1 MEVARWRV
9 PGRQRERQLRK
20 QVPRWRKLQRSL
32 ERQQEQLWWLMVEAR
47 ARLVVQQ
54 PRQRSMLVDLLH
66 RRLEQLVRQRQ
77 MPMRG
82 TLGSMRVAEMVVWRV
97 LGLHMWDLW
106 ERMRVQWVLRLLRQ
120 EEHLHRQ
127 LRRRLNMRRRQEQA
141 KQTWRRQQDWLLE
154 VLWLRME
161 GLWRMWVVLQARQL

>member
-9 PGRQRERQLRK
+9 PGRQRERRLRK
-20 QVPRWRKLQRSL
+20 QAPRWRKLQRSL

-47 ARLVVQQ
+47 TRLVVQQ

-66 RRLEQLVRQRQ
+66 RRLEEVVRQRR

-127 LRRRLNMRRRQEQA
+127 LRRQLH
-141 KQTWRRQQDWLLE
+141 KQSAAAQPAQQL
-154 VLWLRME
+154 
-161 GLWRMWVVLQARQL
+161 AA

>member
-1 MEVARWRV
+1 MEVALWRV
-9 PGRQRERQLRK
+9 LGRQRERRLRR
-20 QVPRWRKLQRSL
+20 QVHRWRKLQRSL

-66 RRLEQLVRQRQ
+66 RRLEQLVRQRR

-127 LRRRLNMRRRQEQA
+127 LRRRLNMRRRQVQA

>member
-1 MEVARWRV
+1 MEVALWRV
-9 PGRQRERQLRK
+9 PGRQRERRLRK
-20 QVPRWRKLQRSL
+20 QAPRWRKLQRSL

-66 RRLEQLVRQRQ
+66 HRLEQLVRQRR

-97 LGLHMWDLW
+97 LGLHM
-106 ERMRVQWVLRLLRQ
+106 
-120 EEHLHRQ
+120 
-127 LRRRLNMRRRQEQA
+127 
-141 KQTWRRQQDWLLE
+141 
-154 VLWLRME
+154 
-161 GLWRMWVVLQARQL
+161 

>member
-1 MEVARWRV
+1 
-9 PGRQRERQLRK
+9 
-20 QVPRWRKLQRSL
+20 
-32 ERQQEQLWWLMVEAR
+32 MVEAR

-54 PRQRSMLVDLLH
+54 PRQRSMLVALLQ
-66 RRLEQLVRQRQ
+66 RRREQLVQQRR

-82 TLGSMRVAEMVVWRV
+82 TLGSMRVAVMVVWRV

-127 LRRRLNMRRRQEQA
+127 LRRRLNMPRRQEQV
-141 KQTWRRQQDWLLE
+141 KQMWRRQQDWLLE

-161 GLWRMWVVLQARQL
+161 APWRMWVVLQARQL

>member
-1 MEVARWRV
+1 
-9 PGRQRERQLRK
+9 
-20 QVPRWRKLQRSL
+20 
-32 ERQQEQLWWLMVEAR
+32 
-47 ARLVVQQ
+47 
-54 PRQRSMLVDLLH
+54 MLVDLLH
-66 RRLEQLVRQRQ
+66 HRLEQLVRQRQ
-77 MPMRG
+77 MPMRS

-127 LRRRLNMRRRQEQA
+127 LRRRLNMPRRQEQV

-161 GLWRMWVVLQARQL
+161 APWRMWVVLQARQL

>member
-1 MEVARWRV
+1 
-9 PGRQRERQLRK
+9 
-20 QVPRWRKLQRSL
+20 
-32 ERQQEQLWWLMVEAR
+32 
-47 ARLVVQQ
+47 
-54 PRQRSMLVDLLH
+54 MLVDVLH
-66 RRLEQLVRQRQ
+66 RRLEQLVRQRR

-82 TLGSMRVAEMVVWRV
+82 SVGSMRVAEMVVWRV

>member
-1 MEVARWRV
+1 MLLDRLLR
-9 PGRQRERQLRK
+9 RQVHRRTRQLRSLG
-20 QVPRWRKLQRSL
+20 RLQEL
-32 ERQQEQLWWLMVEAR
+32 LWWCMVGVR

-66 RRLEQLVRQRQ
+66 RRLEQLVRQRR

-120 EEHLHRQ
+120 EEHLHKQ
-127 LRRRLNMRRRQEQA
+127 LRRRLNMPRRQEQV

-161 GLWRMWVVLQARQL
+161 ALWRMWVVLQARQL